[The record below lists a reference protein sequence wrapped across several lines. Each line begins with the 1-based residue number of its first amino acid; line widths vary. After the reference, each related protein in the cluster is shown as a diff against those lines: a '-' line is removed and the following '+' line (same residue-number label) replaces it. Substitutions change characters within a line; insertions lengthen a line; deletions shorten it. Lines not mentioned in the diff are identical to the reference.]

1 MQWIVKGI
9 WTLYFLFILYVF
21 FKLNFPLAWKN
32 PVQLLDTMILLPSL
46 VALFGYIYRRRF
58 LDVTLWRIY
67 FCILVTWDFY
77 HHFIVVRV
85 WEGALQEI
93 VFFLILLSPLYL
105 ANFMYAFMEREKK

>member
-1 MQWIVKGI
+1 MQAIVKGI
-9 WTLYFLFILYVF
+9 WTLYFVFILYVF
-21 FKLNFPLAWKN
+21 FKLNFPLDCGN

-46 VALFGYIYRRRF
+46 VALYGYAYRKRF
-58 LDVTLWRIY
+58 LDAALWRIY

-77 HHFIVVRV
+77 HHFIVVRA

-93 VFFLILLSPLYL
+93 VFFLILLTPLYL